1 MRVLVCDPTYPLD
14 DVREALPAAE
24 FGTVAEAGEGVA
36 ALLVSPDA
44 PVTAADLARM
54 PDLLVIATASTGTDH
69 IDVAAA
75 EARGVSVRNVA
86 GYCTEE
92 VADHALALLVAARR
106 GLVQHD
112 RSVQAGEWDWLSAG
126 MPQRLAGTRL
136 AVIGWGRI
144 GRRLGEKAAALEMVV
159 RWWDPLLA
167 GGEPD
172 LDDVLRWADAVSLH
186 APLTTDSEGM
196 IDRRRLEL
204 MRPGAILVNTARG
217 GLVDRRALLEAGHI
231 RAMLDNV
238 WERPP
243 ARDLLGIHHVA
254 ITPYVAWLSPETELL
269 PYTLAARAAAEV
281 LGD

>member
-1 MRVLVCDPTYPLD
+1 
-14 DVREALPAAE
+14 
-24 FGTVAEAGEGVA
+24 
-36 ALLVSPDA
+36 
-44 PVTAADLARM
+44 
-54 PDLLVIATASTGTDH
+54 
-69 IDVAAA
+69 
-75 EARGVSVRNVA
+75 
-86 GYCTEE
+86 
-92 VADHALALLVAARR
+92 
-106 GLVQHD
+106 
-112 RSVQAGEWDWLSAG
+112 
-126 MPQRLAGTRL
+126 
-136 AVIGWGRI
+136 
-144 GRRLGEKAAALEMVV
+144 MVV

-186 APLTTDSEGM
+186 APLTADSEGM

-243 ARDLLGIHHVA
+243 ASDLLGIHHVV